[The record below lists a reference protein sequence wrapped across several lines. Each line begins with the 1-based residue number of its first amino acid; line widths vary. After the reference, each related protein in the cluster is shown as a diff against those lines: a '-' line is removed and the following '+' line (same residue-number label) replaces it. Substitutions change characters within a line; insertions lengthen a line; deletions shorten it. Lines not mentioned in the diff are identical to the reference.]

1 MEFSSKS
8 LDLAVNEISKLPGI
22 GKRSALRLALYLL
35 KQPKDFSFGLS
46 KAINELRENIIY
58 CKKCFNISDSELCQI
73 CSNPKRNIEIICVVQ
88 DIRDVM
94 AIESTSQ
101 FNGLYHVLGGLISPM
116 DGIGPSELNIDPL
129 IEKINSGEIKEVIF
143 ALSSTMEAD
152 TTNFYIY
159 KKIESLKIKI
169 TTISRGISVGDEL
182 EYTDEVTLGRSILSR
197 IPFENSISR
206 Q

>member
-1 MEFSSKS
+1 MEFSSKL
-8 LDLAVNEISKLPGI
+8 LDVAVNEISKLPGI

-46 KAINELRENIIY
+46 NAINELRENIIY
-58 CKKCFNISDSELCQI
+58 CKKCYNMSDKDFCQI
-73 CSNPKRNIEIICVVQ
+73 CSNPKRNQETLCVVQ
-88 DIRDVM
+88 DIRDVV

-116 DGIGPSELNIDPL
+116 DGIGPSELNIGPL
-129 IEKINSGEIKEVIF
+129 IEKINSGKIEEVIF

>member
-8 LDLAVNEISKLPGI
+8 LDVAVNEISKLPGI

-58 CKKCFNISDSELCQI
+58 CKKCFNISDSDFCQI
-73 CSNPKRNIEIICVVQ
+73 CSNPKRNIGTICVVQ

-129 IEKINSGEIKEVIF
+129 IEKI
-143 ALSSTMEAD
+143 
-152 TTNFYIY
+152 
-159 KKIESLKIKI
+159 
-169 TTISRGISVGDEL
+169 
-182 EYTDEVTLGRSILSR
+182 
-197 IPFENSISR
+197 